1 MSQAITIEKTNASTN
16 RERFVRIAEA
26 RTSRAIKAVR
36 LIRNLSNTYLYEYE
50 QTEIQTILT
59 ALQEEVDALKLA
71 FAQKN
76 KKNSVFLLPS
86 TKSKDMN

>member
-1 MSQAITIEKTNASTN
+1 MLDTSTIERPAASQN

-26 RTSRAIKAVR
+26 RTARAIKAIR

-50 QTEIQTILT
+50 QAEIDTILS
-59 ALQEEVDALKLA
+59 ALQEEVDVLKLA

-76 KKNSVFLLPS
+76 KKSVFSLPTNKS
-86 TKSKDMN
+86 TNPN

>member
-1 MSQAITIEKTNASTN
+1 MSQAPTIENTNASTN

-50 QTEIQTILT
+50 NAEIETILS
-59 ALQEEVDALKLA
+59 ALQQEIDSLKL
-71 FAQKN
+71 
-76 KKNSVFLLPS
+76 VFEK
-86 TKSKDMN
+86 KSKTPAVFSLPTSNAHSVN

>member
-1 MSQAITIEKTNASTN
+1 MPETFTIERPVASEN

-26 RTSRAIKAVR
+26 RTSRAMKAIR

-50 QTEIQTILT
+50 QTEIETILT

-86 TKSKDMN
+86 TKSKDLN